1 MKSTWKDISEI
12 IEQSDKEVIITF
24 REEKSS
30 SMKGLAIISIKGPNA
45 KIIHLST
52 HKKADFGDACKK
64 VSDYVNNNSV
74 ITSVVFPIF
83 HIPQEVDG
91 QMKMKMDPFFGVEMK
106 KANFKWK
113 CLENMKDG
121 KRATVYKYKGST
133 EDAKQDEVPHRSQV
147 RLNTAKI
154 QSSKIKFS
162 HLLVLSDNVPEFDH
176 LKKGKPSHSL

>member
-1 MKSTWKDISEI
+1 
-12 IEQSDKEVIITF
+12 
-24 REEKSS
+24 
-30 SMKGLAIISIKGPNA
+30 MKGLAIISIKGSNA

-91 QMKMKMDPFFGVEMK
+91 KMKMKMDPFFGTEMK

-121 KRATVYKYKGST
+121 KRATVYKYKGSAIDKT
-133 EDAKQDEVPHRSQV
+133 ENEDSENVNRNMA

-162 HLLVLSDNVPEFDH
+162 HLLVLSYSLPEHDH
-176 LKKGKPSHSL
+176 LKTGKCF